1 MDEKLTPLMEYRE
14 KEDAASSSMLDF
26 SLFKDP
32 IFIMFLISNFLTS
45 LGFNVPYVYVVVSLN
60 ASRVTLS

>member
-1 MDEKLTPLMEYRE
+1 MDEKLAPLMEDRE
-14 KEDAASSSMLDF
+14 KENAASPNMLDR

-45 LGFNVPYVYVVVSLN
+45 LGFNVPYVYVVVSW
-60 ASRVTLS
+60 